1 MYFKIL
7 GCFTFWGVLVGWLLF
22 GLGGGAVD
30 TRKLNF
36 IGNLKIAGHV
46 FIIRIY
52 LM

>member
-1 MYFKIL
+1 MVVV
-7 GCFTFWGVLVGWLLF
+7 WF
-22 GLGGGAVD
+22 GGGGAVD